1 MHVAGRRR
9 IQVEAMWNV
18 MKRHTEADGSSRQ
31 LGLFGRGET
40 THLRDDLVVQLK
52 VELVLPLGNALGR
65 ATGGQQSV
73 RCTVILLRCWA
84 GAITATQVARVIR
97 RRQEATRAGTK

>member
-1 MHVAGRRR
+1 
-9 IQVEAMWNV
+9 MWNV

-84 GAITATQVARVIR
+84 GAITATQVARVMK
-97 RRQEATRAGTK
+97 ATTGSYPCWDQVKLPG